1 MSHRGNGLSSYRTL
15 GEKQLLQLLCLFTF
29 PPTYVEAQ
37 DYVSPGSTAPLRRAQ
52 PPLGFNT
59 GWMDLEESIKGLVDG
74 DNKWRRGEKLNG
86 TPVQK

>member
-1 MSHRGNGLSSYRTL
+1 
-15 GEKQLLQLLCLFTF
+15 
-29 PPTYVEAQ
+29 
-37 DYVSPGSTAPLRRAQ
+37 VSPGSTAPLRRAQ

-59 GWMDLEESIKGLVDG
+59 GWMDLEGSIKGLVDG